1 MSEQFFSVAHSFPIN
16 VMPLASEYPLPSLE
30 QLEQEMPEPFR
41 IAGAIA
47 HVDMN
52 AARHLRNL
60 DEELGVL
67 VEVINQQSFKIN
79 MLLSYLLSQLDDPAY
94 RHTTHSIGA
103 SQVSF
108 LSSQPLPLG
117 QRVRLK
123 LFLQEEAAAIYCY
136 GEVSQIE
143 RLPTGFHIHA
153 QYVVIREADREAL
166 VRATLH
172 IQSRQLKLR
181 AEQRATQPK

>member
-1 MSEQFFSVAHSFPIN
+1 MT
-16 VMPLASEYPLPSLE
+16 PLASDYPLPSLE

-47 HVDMN
+47 HVDMST
-52 AARHLRNL
+52 ARQLRNV

-79 MLLSYLLSQLDDPAY
+79 MLLSYLLSQLDDPVC
-94 RHTTHSIGA
+94 RHHTQSVGG
-103 SQVSF
+103 SQLSF
-108 LSSQPLPLG
+108 ISSLPLQPG
-117 QRVRLK
+117 QLLRLK

-136 GEVSQIE
+136 GQVSEIE
-143 RLPTGFHIHA
+143 SQPTGPLVHA
-153 QYVVIREADREAL
+153 HYVVIREADREAL
-166 VRATLH
+166 VRASLH